1 MANIVGISVSKA
13 IDPYLKN
20 KNLVRGDENTM
31 TPTLF
36 LKEAFLGY
44 KHSYVVSN
52 LLV

>member
-1 MANIVGISVSKA
+1 MASIVGISVSKA

-36 LKEAFLGY
+36 FERSLFR
-44 KHSYVVSN
+44 V
-52 LLV
+52 